1 MEGTSRRERVTRLY
15 ESGATLEE
23 IGRAENVT
31 REWARRLLERYEVP
45 KRPRADRLYD
55 AAFPARAEEVE
66 ALFLQLRDD
75 SGVARQTGLDTATIR
90 RFVDA
95 TIPDASVLRR
105 RRQSHSAHYSDDEFI
120 ACLRA
125 GSEELPSPMAHAA
138 YAAWARDR
146 MLDTDRPWTGPQG
159 MMLRFGSWRNALP
172 RGPASQSDGGTGS
185 KIRVDGRRQRD
196 RGSLGGNGQATNG
209 RRVRPVAC
217 WTARVPG
224 ASATARKFVDGWDA
238 LLLAAWPIVHNRP
251 LPGVGSQEVESD
263 GSTKAAAQRGGG
275 QYRKAEENPAV
286 AASDPFERDPQELE
300 RSLGS
305 HNSLQNALADRAR
318 DRGIEP
324 LSAAPGW

>member
-1 MEGTSRRERVTRLY
+1 
-15 ESGATLEE
+15 
-23 IGRAENVT
+23 
-31 REWARRLLERYEVP
+31 
-45 KRPRADRLYD
+45 
-55 AAFPARAEEVE
+55 
-66 ALFLQLRDD
+66 
-75 SGVARQTGLDTATIR
+75 
-90 RFVDA
+90 
-95 TIPDASVLRR
+95 
-105 RRQSHSAHYSDDEFI
+105 
-120 ACLRA
+120 
-125 GSEELPSPMAHAA
+125 MAHAA

-159 MMLRFGSWRNALP
+159 MMLRFGSWRNALARVGLPANPTAGPDP
-172 RGPASQSDGGTGS
+172 RFELTDAVNGIVEAWGETAKPPT
-185 KIRVDGRRQRD
+185 VDAYDQWRAGRREF
-196 RGSLGGNGQATNG
+196 
-209 RRVRPVAC
+209 P
-217 WTARVPG
+217 

-324 LSAAPGW
+324 LSPLALDPEYDLAWRLPDGSFVLVEVKSATPTNLEGQLRLGLGQLLRYGAILRTHGEKVRHILAVERAPADTVWNALLSELDVTLVTPATLDDTFD